1 MVAAVRQKGT
11 PMVTPAVVHWRE
23 NHYAAVIAEQDGQ
36 YLVQDPTFLT
46 AEWID
51 GATLEAEASGY
62 FLIPAYRLMAGWR
75 SVPAGEAAQVFGQG
89 YPQAQCDDC
98 PPPHEGDCCE
108 VWDGDLEGS
117 GTQHQPKA
125 AGYPDVLH
133 GRLWPR
139 LHVEA
144 AMGAALELVTFD
156 RPQPF

>member
-1 MVAAVRQKGT
+1 MELLEIASPVTGFSLQNLVELAGKYQLPMVAAVRQKGT

-23 NHYAAVIAEQDGQ
+23 HHYAAVIAEQDGQ

-62 FLIPAYRLMAGWR
+62 FLIPAHRLMAGWR

-98 PPPHEGDCCE
+98 PPPYKGDCCE
-108 VWDGDLEGS
+108 DCQGGYDTGS
-117 GTQHQPKA
+117 GTNA
-125 AGYPDVLH
+125 FGMA
-133 GRLWPR
+133 
-139 LHVEA
+139 
-144 AMGAALELVTFD
+144 T
-156 RPQPF
+156 